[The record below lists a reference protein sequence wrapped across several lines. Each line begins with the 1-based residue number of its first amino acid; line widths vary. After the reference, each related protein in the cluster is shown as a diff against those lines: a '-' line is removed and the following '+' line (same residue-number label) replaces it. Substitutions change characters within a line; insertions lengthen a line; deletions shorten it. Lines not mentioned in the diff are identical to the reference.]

1 MTTNADTDGYASN
14 LTPGKRSKI
23 WGTSSNTGGSSFRET
38 NLLNARREQVELV
51 PNDIQS
57 RNLIQINKSGTNE
70 KE

>member
-51 PNDIQS
+51 PNDI
-57 RNLIQINKSGTNE
+57 
-70 KE
+70 